1 MPTKNTGDMVVRAMR
16 WALAHGHT
24 AEEAYDLATYMTGNE
39 LPEKEAEKKEKK
51 EQGSGAY
58 LRNRTGAKIQMNRG
72 GFHLPPPR
80 FDINTGAGR
89 KQGGHDIE

>member
-1 MPTKNTGDMVVRAMR
+1 MSLRKAGEKMEEFEMPTTNTGDMVVRAMR

-51 EQGSGAY
+51 E
-58 LRNRTGAKIQMNRG
+58 
-72 GFHLPPPR
+72 
-80 FDINTGAGR
+80 
-89 KQGGHDIE
+89 

>member
-1 MPTKNTGDMVVRAMR
+1 MSFRKAGEKMEEFEMPTKNTGDMVVRAMR

-51 EQGSGAY
+51 ECEAVS
-58 LRNRTGAKIQMNRG
+58 
-72 GFHLPPPR
+72 
-80 FDINTGAGR
+80 
-89 KQGGHDIE
+89 

>member
-1 MPTKNTGDMVVRAMR
+1 MKCQLKNTGDMVVRAMR

-51 EQGSGAY
+51 E
-58 LRNRTGAKIQMNRG
+58 
-72 GFHLPPPR
+72 
-80 FDINTGAGR
+80 
-89 KQGGHDIE
+89 

>member
-51 EQGSGAY
+51 RIR
-58 LRNRTGAKIQMNRG
+58 LRS
-72 GFHLPPPR
+72 LPE
-80 FDINTGAGR
+80 
-89 KQGGHDIE
+89 K

>member
-39 LPEKEAEKKEKK
+39 LPEKEAEKKEKTDTFYCRSISDTHFA
-51 EQGSGAY
+51 GSI
-58 LRNRTGAKIQMNRG
+58 LCN
-72 GFHLPPPR
+72 
-80 FDINTGAGR
+80 
-89 KQGGHDIE
+89 E

>member
-39 LPEKEAEKKEKK
+39 LPLPEEVEKKEKK
-51 EQGSGAY
+51 E
-58 LRNRTGAKIQMNRG
+58 
-72 GFHLPPPR
+72 
-80 FDINTGAGR
+80 
-89 KQGGHDIE
+89 

>member
-24 AEEAYDLATYMTGNE
+24 AEAYDLATYMTGNE

-51 EQGSGAY
+51 E
-58 LRNRTGAKIQMNRG
+58 
-72 GFHLPPPR
+72 
-80 FDINTGAGR
+80 
-89 KQGGHDIE
+89 

>member
-16 WALAHGHT
+16 LALAHGHT

-51 EQGSGAY
+51 E
-58 LRNRTGAKIQMNRG
+58 
-72 GFHLPPPR
+72 
-80 FDINTGAGR
+80 
-89 KQGGHDIE
+89 